1 VQRAQLRRS
10 WLRIAWLAA
19 VGLTWAVSFVLTAAG
34 AFAATPVAVQ
44 LVLSVDVS
52 GSVSED
58 RFELQRQGY
67 AAAFRDAQVL
77 QAIQSTSSG
86 SIAVAMAQW
95 TGPSLHIVA
104 VDWTLISDAAS
115 AERFASAIEAAPR
128 ALFGGGT
135 SISGAI
141 DYARD
146 MLARAPFQGE
156 RRVIDVSGDG
166 SNNRGRPAEDARDDA
181 VRVGVAING
190 LPILTI
196 EPDLDEYYR
205 RNVIG
210 GPGAFVIAVQRY
222 EDFAAAV
229 RKKLITEIADMA
241 LREHAVDI
249 GLHEVGVGVRQIGE
263 QHLLYP
269 WRGHLFVDHA
279 GNHGLDVLQMLD
291 RASDALAGEVLE
303 RACLEDSVHLLGHG
317 G

>member
-1 VQRAQLRRS
+1 MLSAGPRRS
-10 WLRIAWLAA
+10 RLRNAWLVVVA
-19 VGLTWAVSFVLTAAG
+19 LTWVMTFVVSAGG

-52 GSVSED
+52 GSVSQD

-77 QAIQSTSSG
+77 QAIQSTSTG
-86 SIAVAMAQW
+86 SIAVAMVQW
-95 TGPSLHIVA
+95 TGPSLHVVA
-104 VDWTLISDAAS
+104 VDWILISDAAS
-115 AERFASAIEAAPR
+115 AGRVASAIEVAPR

-146 MLARAPFQGE
+146 MLARSPFQGE
-156 RRVIDVSGDG
+156 QRVIDVSGDG
-166 SNNRGRPAEDARDDA
+166 SNNRGRPAEDARDEA
-181 VRVGVAING
+181 VQAGVAING

-196 EPDLDEYYR
+196 EPELDEYYR

-229 RKKLITEIADMA
+229 RKKLITEIAGMP
-241 LREHAVDI
+241 LREHTVDI
-249 GLHEVGVGVRQIGE
+249 GLQEVRIGVR
-263 QHLLYP
+263 HLLDL
-269 WRGHLFVDHA
+269 WRGRLFVHHA
-279 GNHGLDVLQMLD
+279 GNHGLDVLEMLNG
-291 RASDALAGEVLE
+291 ASDALAGEILE
-303 RACLEDSVHLLGHG
+303 RAGLEDGVHLLGHG

>member
-115 AERFASAIEAAPR
+115 AERLAARRSAGR
-128 ALFGGGT
+128 STTRVTCWRVRRSKGSGG
-135 SISGAI
+135 
-141 DYARD
+141 
-146 MLARAPFQGE
+146 
-156 RRVIDVSGDG
+156 
-166 SNNRGRPAEDARDDA
+166 
-181 VRVGVAING
+181 
-190 LPILTI
+190 
-196 EPDLDEYYR
+196 
-205 RNVIG
+205 
-210 GPGAFVIAVQRY
+210 
-222 EDFAAAV
+222 
-229 RKKLITEIADMA
+229 
-241 LREHAVDI
+241 
-249 GLHEVGVGVRQIGE
+249 
-263 QHLLYP
+263 
-269 WRGHLFVDHA
+269 
-279 GNHGLDVLQMLD
+279 
-291 RASDALAGEVLE
+291 
-303 RACLEDSVHLLGHG
+303 
-317 G
+317 

>member
-1 VQRAQLRRS
+1 VLSAGRS
-10 WLRIAWLAA
+10 RLRIAWLAVVA
-19 VGLTWAVSFVLTAAG
+19 LTWVVTTAG
-34 AFAATPVAVQ
+34 ASAATPVAVQ

-52 GSVSED
+52 GSVSQD

-77 QAIQSTSSG
+77 HAIQSTSTG

-95 TGPSLHIVA
+95 TGPSLHVVA
-104 VDWTLISDAAS
+104 VGWTLISDAAS
-115 AERFASAIEAAPR
+115 AERFAAAIEAAPR

-146 MLARAPFQGE
+146 MLSRAPFQGE

-166 SNNRGRPAEDARDDA
+166 SNNRGRPAEDARDEA
-181 VRVGVAING
+181 VQAGVAING

-196 EPDLDEYYR
+196 EPELDEYYR

-210 GPGAFVIAVQRY
+210 GPGAFVIAVRRY

-229 RKKLITEIADMA
+229 RKKLITEIAGVR
-241 LREHAVDI
+241 LPEHAVNI
-249 GLHEVGVGVRQIGE
+249 GLHKVRVGER
-263 QHLLYP
+263 HLLDW
-269 WRGHLFVDHA
+269 WRGTLFVDHT
-279 GNHGLDVLQMLD
+279 GNHALDLLEMLD
-291 RASDALAGEVLE
+291 GASDALAGEVLE
-303 RACLEDSVHLLGHG
+303 RAGLEDGVHLLGHG
-317 G
+317 R